1 MKLFSAIFCHVLTSR
16 YSEKASSVQQE
27 ETVLNIQ
34 FVMLDCSPLKS
45 SLVQHCNEWQT
56 KFTQLL
62 SDMASMRLK
71 ELHAS
76 LHDSASRWEISEI
89 TLCTGVFTCVMASLT
104 LGPSRCFL
112 VNIINQEL
120 MFEDS
125 FPRNVCFKVNI

>member
-1 MKLFSAIFCHVLTSR
+1 MSRPQSFFSAIFYHVLTSR

-76 LHDSASRWEISEI
+76 LEDSASRWEISEI
-89 TLCTGVFTCVMASLT
+89 TLSYRGVYVA
-104 LGPSRCFL
+104 
-112 VNIINQEL
+112 
-120 MFEDS
+120 DS
-125 FPRNVCFKVNI
+125 GT